1 MAKLWTVFV
10 VTATPVQSSDYVVL
24 CVKKTLEGAKKR
36 AVSIEKAPLEW
47 VAVPVGWHSWR
58 PEWHADSKTRQG
70 GYTAYRITEVEA

>member
-36 AVSIEKAPLEW
+36 AAGIGKETLEW
-47 VAVPVGWHSWR
+47 VFVPVGWNSWK